1 MKTDNSESQYPS
13 RTKRIKKTLRLPRE
27 VATKL
32 KLFCDADS
40 IDEQDFVAEAIES
53 HLGRHIEEGP
63 MRGEYDF
70 SEGQRGRYVA
80 RIKPGDTDPRNCKVR
95 VSISLDADIVQRLK
109 QGTMQS
115 GTSFEVQIND
125 ILREHAEPT
134 EQPRIRSSLID
145 DDRFIAAIAKR
156 VAKQLRQSK

>member
-1 MKTDNSESQYPS
+1 MKTDNHESQYPS
-13 RTKRIKKTLRLPRE
+13 RTERIKKSFRLPRE

-32 KLFCDADS
+32 ELFCHADR

-63 MRGEYDF
+63 MRAEYDF
-70 SEGQRGRYVA
+70 SEGQRGRYLA
-80 RIKPGDTDPRNCKVR
+80 RIKPGNTDPHNCKVR

-109 QGTMQS
+109 QGATQS
-115 GTSFEVQIND
+115 GASFEVQIND
-125 ILREHAEPT
+125 ILREHAEPS
-134 EQPRIRSSLID
+134 EQPRIRASLID

-156 VAKQLRQSK
+156 VTKQLRQSK